1 MRRGFVLSLSVV
13 HSKLAVDGV
22 FDMRQ
27 PENVERKIPG
37 FVPDNGIRGFTL
49 IELLVVIA
57 IIAILAALLVP
68 AVKEALYRARLA
80 HCMSNLHQ
88 NGVALYTY
96 AGDHANRWP
105 DRWAHT
111 PGAGTASPAHLMQI
125 GSVVN
130 DLRPALSEYTMLN
143 ATFVC
148 PFSPRLDLM
157 ADVRSPGEI
166 SSSYSM
172 WAGWF
177 PEGRPDVGAG
187 WERRMGELGDTYVV
201 DGVEYEVL
209 MNDRAWTWLPTRRF
223 NAAHP
228 DFPQTFFGPF
238 GRYGPPDSTQ
248 VYSWYGTFDIR
259 NWNSLD
265 LNYLYIDGH
274 VETFNDVRPRDQR
287 FNRVRVH
294 WGQSVVLLPPL

>member
-1 MRRGFVLSLSVV
+1 
-13 HSKLAVDGV
+13 
-22 FDMRQ
+22 
-27 PENVERKIPG
+27 
-37 FVPDNGIRGFTL
+37 
-49 IELLVVIA
+49 
-57 IIAILAALLVP
+57 
-68 AVKEALYRARLA
+68 
-80 HCMSNLHQ
+80 
-88 NGVALYTY
+88 
-96 AGDHANRWP
+96 
-105 DRWAHT
+105 
-111 PGAGTASPAHLMQI
+111 
-125 GSVVN
+125 
-130 DLRPALSEYTMLN
+130 
-143 ATFVC
+143 
-148 PFSPRLDLM
+148 
-157 ADVRSPGEI
+157 
-166 SSSYSM
+166 
-172 WAGWF
+172 
-177 PEGRPDVGAG
+177 
-187 WERRMGELGDTYVV
+187 MGELGDTYVV